1 METMKFRSF
10 PIVVD
15 NSVFLRASADKSN
28 DFKLKLNLEE
38 QVFRQNIWGINIHN
52 VAISHKRTASPK
64 ILRLTCN
71 QIKKIFNLAPNVSQ
85 QNEDSDEQTLEVLYL
100 EATRA
105 VRKNVYKSF
114 RRNHIFV
121 INEPKSTLE
130 FHFRDLL
137 GKDASK
143 FIYPRYC
150 WIHFSFVKLS

>member
-1 METMKFRSF
+1 MKFRSF

-85 QNEDSDEQTLEVLYL
+85 QYQNLEKEVNS
-100 EATRA
+100 TPTTKFKI
-105 VRKNVYKSF
+105 VKS
-114 RRNHIFV
+114 
-121 INEPKSTLE
+121 SQL
-130 FHFRDLL
+130 
-137 GKDASK
+137 SC
-143 FIYPRYC
+143 IYEN
-150 WIHFSFVKLS
+150 K